1 MECHSWTGTYYQS
14 YIKLVNC
21 LVAII
26 LMAIMG
32 FVSIPYILISNN
44 GLYQAT
50 RNGPYKLQAK
60 KSLAKNSRDFSKA
73 GFNNV
78 NLPEARE
85 NYRKESEE
93 SISISNA
100 DFNLRPFIKKRKV
113 NNRKL

>member
-1 MECHSWTGTYYQS
+1 MECHSWAGTYYTS
-14 YIKLVNC
+14 YTRLVNC

-44 GLYQAT
+44 GLCQAT
-50 RNGPYKLQAK
+50 RNSPYKLQAK
-60 KSLAKNSRDFSKA
+60 KSLVKNGRDFSKA

-85 NYRKESEE
+85 NYRKESEG
-93 SISISNA
+93 SISISNT
-100 DFNLRPFIKKRKV
+100 DFNPRPFIKKRKV
-113 NNRKL
+113 NNRKI